1 MAEALGRLSFGID
14 PNGRLP
20 MNDQHLTIRVANPD
34 DTPALLRLA
43 ALDSAGPLTGRVL
56 VAELDTVPVAAVSL
70 EAGAVIADPFQHTE
84 DAVRVLRLRRYQ
96 LLRQGA
102 DVAPARS
109 LLRRL
114 VPSAAR

>member
-1 MAEALGRLSFGID
+1 MAGALGRFSFRID

-20 MNDQHLTIRVANPD
+20 MKDQHLTIRVANPD

-43 ALDSAGPLTGRVL
+43 ALDSAAPLTGRVL
-56 VAELDTVPVAAVSL
+56 MAELDTVPVAAVSL

-114 VPSAAR
+114 VPNAAR

>member
-114 VPSAAR
+114 VPNAAR

>member
-1 MAEALGRLSFGID
+1 
-14 PNGRLP
+14 
-20 MNDQHLTIRVANPD
+20 MNDQHLTIRVADPD

-56 VAELDTVPVAAVSL
+56 MAELGTVPVAAVSL
-70 EAGAVIADPFQHTE
+70 DAGAVIADPFRHTE

>member
-1 MAEALGRLSFGID
+1 
-14 PNGRLP
+14 
-20 MNDQHLTIRVANPD
+20 MNDQNLTIRVADPD

-56 VAELDTVPVAAVSL
+56 VAELGTAPVAAVSL
-70 EAGAVIADPFQHTE
+70 EAGAVIADPFQQTD